1 MQKGPD
7 EHAFVWA
14 YVYEG
19 VNNGT
24 VKVRQNCGGTVLKQ
38 VPDRRLKAPATEIT
52 AHLERMLNRIPVD
65 VPPQLIFPRTGQ
77 LGIPMIDK
85 IPK

>member
-1 MQKGPD
+1 MRAWPIRPQQITGIMRMLQTKMIVQAECLDGS
-7 EHAFVWA
+7 H
-14 YVYEG
+14 
-19 VNNGT
+19 
-24 VKVRQNCGGTVLKQ
+24 
-38 VPDRRLKAPATEIT
+38 RLKAPATKIT

-77 LGIPMIDK
+77 FGIPMIDK